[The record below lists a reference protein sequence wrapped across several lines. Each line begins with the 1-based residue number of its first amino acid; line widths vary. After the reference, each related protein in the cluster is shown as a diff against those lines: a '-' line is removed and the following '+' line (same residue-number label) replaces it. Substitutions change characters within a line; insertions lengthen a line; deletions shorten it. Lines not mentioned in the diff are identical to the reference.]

1 MIQHQQSGCKSCSVA
16 QSVFL
21 SFKFS
26 FQQTHAV
33 RQTLFEEETEQNHR
47 ETRLKH
53 VTHFCQCVFNA
64 AASRLRNFTSAA
76 FFLLFSRAELGLV
89 TRPTNTR
96 AHTERQPQREID
108 IRVFGPS
115 SSLLVVVVFL
125 LFVSTVS
132 KFRSTGRLVVPCSV
146 FFPFL
151 FLLAAKKNK
160 EGAGGIRTQQ
170 ISNCCFFMPCRVH
183 VN

>member
-1 MIQHQQSGCKSCSVA
+1 MLCGTERFLKFQVFFSIDARCPSNAFRRRDGVKPQGNSIKTCNTFLLVCVQCCGQSPSQFHIRC
-16 QSVFL
+16 L
-21 SFKFS
+21 
-26 FQQTHAV
+26 
-33 RQTLFEEETEQNHR
+33 
-47 ETRLKH
+47 
-53 VTHFCQCVFNA
+53 
-64 AASRLRNFTSAA
+64 
-76 FFLLFSRAELGLV
+76 FLLFSRAELGLV
-89 TRPTNTR
+89 TRPTNTG

-160 EGAGGIRTQQ
+160 EDAGGIRTQQ